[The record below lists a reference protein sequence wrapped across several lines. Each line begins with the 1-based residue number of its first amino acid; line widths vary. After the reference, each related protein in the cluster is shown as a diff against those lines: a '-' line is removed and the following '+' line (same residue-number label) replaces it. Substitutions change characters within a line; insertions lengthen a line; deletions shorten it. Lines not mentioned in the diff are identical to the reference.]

1 MSRRIQYVEAQQ
13 AYDKALE
20 IDPAYAQ
27 ALAYRMH
34 ILLALKKPQEAMKIF
49 VKL

>member
-1 MSRRIQYVEAQQ
+1 MEAQK

-27 ALAYRMH
+27 ALAYKMH
-34 ILLALKKPQEAMKIF
+34 VLLMLKRPEEAMKIF
-49 VKL
+49 VKI